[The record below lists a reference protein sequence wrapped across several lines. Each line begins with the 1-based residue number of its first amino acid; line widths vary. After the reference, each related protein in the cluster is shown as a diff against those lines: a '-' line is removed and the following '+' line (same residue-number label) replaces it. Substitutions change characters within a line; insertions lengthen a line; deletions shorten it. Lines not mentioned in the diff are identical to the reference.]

1 MQIYYKNRKTYT
13 DNTFPKILIFIS
25 KKKIKE
31 KSKCAICLTDRTFF
45 NKRINEYDLEQL
57 LKPFSFIDACY
68 KRTWKLVV

>member
-31 KSKCAICLTDRTFF
+31 KSKCAICLADRTFF
-45 NKRINEYDLEQL
+45 NKRNNEYNLEQL
-57 LKPFSFIDACY
+57 LKPFFRY
-68 KRTWKLVV
+68 